1 MPTPRNIQGTLRAD
15 YLAYFRVY
23 IFWLSTMPRRRADK
37 HSRLLK
43 TRIGW
48 GFSVLRGR
56 RPNYWIRS
64 SQKLSLLF
72 RKLRL
77 GLRKKNRWDG
87 STVFH
92 TFTLAGTASPPLAP
106 PPSGPGSSRGLL
118 SVAQASADCKPRHDP
133 DELTP

>member
-64 SQKLSLLF
+64 LQKLSLLF

-77 GLRKKNRWDG
+77 EPLSASETGQGFGGGEDFLRVRKECFFDG
-87 STVFH
+87 
-92 TFTLAGTASPPLAP
+92 
-106 PPSGPGSSRGLL
+106 GSVG
-118 SVAQASADCKPRHDP
+118 
-133 DELTP
+133 